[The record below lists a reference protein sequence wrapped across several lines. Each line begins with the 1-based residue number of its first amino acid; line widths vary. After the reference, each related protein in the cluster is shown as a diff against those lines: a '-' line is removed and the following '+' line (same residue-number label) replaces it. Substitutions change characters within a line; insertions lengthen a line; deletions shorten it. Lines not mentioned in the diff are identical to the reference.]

1 MKNPLVQ
8 LLKICGD
15 DIKNDLE
22 VSELSEISGVLN
34 ISFHHGCLKKSR
46 KFRLWKISEIQFLKF
61 LQIKQKNKLNIS
73 DLNGIYLLIISVRDA
88 IN

>member
-46 KFRLWKISEIQFLKF
+46 KFRL
-61 LQIKQKNKLNIS
+61 
-73 DLNGIYLLIISVRDA
+73 
-88 IN
+88 